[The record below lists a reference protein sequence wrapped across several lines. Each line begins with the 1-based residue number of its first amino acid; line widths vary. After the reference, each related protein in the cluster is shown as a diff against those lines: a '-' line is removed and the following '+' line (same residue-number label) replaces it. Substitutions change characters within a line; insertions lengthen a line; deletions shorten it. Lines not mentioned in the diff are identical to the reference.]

1 MNGALPLLGRG
12 RFWEAIFV
20 QRKVVSKMIK
30 TTGNVIELE
39 NMVANAR
46 GNRLRE
52 ILDAARD
59 VARQSDRAELRQI
72 AQIIVNASRRSHPE
86 YWDPTLRGA

>member
-1 MNGALPLLGRG
+1 
-12 RFWEAIFV
+12 
-20 QRKVVSKMIK
+20 MIK
-30 TTGNVIELE
+30 TTAMLHPAEIE

-59 VARQSDRAELRQI
+59 VAKQSDRADLQRT
-72 AQIIVNASRRSHPE
+72 AQMIVNASRRSHPE
-86 YWDPTLRGA
+86 YWDATLRGA